1 MWKQLSSG
9 IIAAFLLAGCRGT
22 DMNEKKNAAKPLD
35 QGQTGT
41 WSQVENGIETRTRL
55 NVGAYGKVVQF
66 FDVSGKPICN
76 GGWGHE
82 CRFGNPSPE
91 GITEIELLGV
101 DGHPQRAGV
110 RNGFSLSFD
119 DRERFDKN
127 AALPVRLTR
136 DPLILQVGGVAKLA
150 TYGDVQ
156 RVYDADGNELV
167 LNRDNVG
174 YILFV
179 VRPDKKVLRQYF
191 LANAHTLRAGSEG
204 WAYAMREYAAD
215 GGVKAERHFNAAGE
229 ELK

>member
-1 MWKQLSSG
+1 MSDK
-9 IIAAFLLAGCRGT
+9 T
-22 DMNEKKNAAKPLD
+22 DAAKPLD
-35 QGQTGT
+35 QGQTET
-41 WSQVENGIETRTRL
+41 RSQVENGIETRTRL
-55 NVGAYGKVVQF
+55 NVGGYSKIVQF
-66 FDVSGKPICN
+66 FDAKGKLVCS

-82 CRFGNPSPE
+82 CRFGKPSPE

-101 DGHPQRAGV
+101 DGQPQRAGT

-119 DRERFDKN
+119 DRERFDKS

-136 DPLILQVGGVAKLA
+136 DPLILQVGGVAKLV

-167 LNRDNVG
+167 LNRDNAG

-191 LANAHTLRAGSEG
+191 LANAYALRSGPEG
-204 WAYAMREYAAD
+204 WAFAVCEYAAD

-229 ELK
+229 PVK